1 MREKITKNRKYIL
14 MVLGILILSTLYVG
28 MKYLMRPKYEPLPVV
43 KLKDKETNKK
53 KFAVMVQNGDGYV
66 EYTSED
72 GTWPSEDDYEFK
84 EAKCIDNN
92 GSLVNNAVT
101 FANGKVTLKTNKTIY
116 CTLYFDESIKTTIQL
131 LRKNDPQNKLSSE
144 TVGGMY
150 RYQGKNTD
158 TINNYICFGTDNKE
172 ECTNES
178 TGYDQYMYRIIGITE
193 DGQLYLIKMKGVEEG
208 NNKTFYWNTSY
219 CCDSPWIW
227 THLYKALNG
236 STSNGNIFINNTRY
250 NYMVE
255 ENEWYNKIESHNWKY
270 GEIKDI
276 SNNGITIYNTEN
288 VWCNDIEAKI
298 GLMYLH
304 DYYLAY
310 DNERNWNSDYDTS
323 NWIHFVNNK
332 NTTGA
337 NEELLLSKYGYE
349 KVYDPTCK
357 CGVACPEPPSCPPP
371 AGPAN
376 PEVPSISNNLESSSK
391 YKVVDS
397 MELRSL
403 ISPNNIAPT
412 VSCPEYHTFS
422 YIVNDAGNLDYL
434 YANGLA
440 RPTFYLKSD
449 TKIKSGTGSIT
460 DPYILNI
467 K

>member
-53 KFAVMVQNGDGYV
+53 KFAVMVQNGDGYE

-172 ECTNES
+172 ECINES
-178 TGYDQYMYRIIGITE
+178 TGYDKYMYRIIGITE
-193 DGQLYLIKMKGVEEG
+193 EGQLYLIKMKGVET
-208 NNKTFYWNTSY
+208 NNSKTFTWNGGPWP
-219 CCDSPWIW
+219 DSSV
-227 THLYKALNG
+227 YKDLNG
-236 STSNGNIFINNTRY
+236 TYSSGNIFINNTRY
-250 NYMVE
+250 GYMVE
-255 ENEWYNKIESHNWKY
+255 GNDWYSQIESNNWKY

-276 SNNGITIYNTEN
+276 SNNGIAIYNTEN
-288 VWCNDIEAKI
+288 AWSDEVPAKI

-310 DNERNWNSDYDTS
+310 DNNRNWNSDYDTS

-332 NTTGA
+332 NTTGSSQ
-337 NEELLLSKYGYE
+337 EVLLPIRGRNSS
-349 KVYDPTCK
+349 
-357 CGVACPEPPSCPPP
+357 CGQTDEPGITEGPSF
-371 AGPAN
+371 
-376 PEVPSISNNLESSSK
+376 SSSDLDDFSIEFLNMMITEHSK
-391 YKVVDS
+391 NEKSAKLIAYFPQAQAYFIQSSGNVDYDGACGKTAS
-397 MELRSL
+397 G
-403 ISPNNIAPT
+403 IT
-412 VSCPEYHTFS
+412 
-422 YIVNDAGNLDYL
+422 
-434 YANGLA
+434 
-440 RPTFYLKSD
+440 RPTFYLSS
-449 TKIKSGTGSIT
+449 TVKIKSGTGKID

-467 K
+467 N

>member
-1 MREKITKNRKYIL
+1 MREKITKNRNTIL
-14 MVLGILILSTLYVG
+14 MVLGILILSTLYIG

-53 KFAVMVQNGDGYV
+53 KFAVMVQNGDGYE

-172 ECTNES
+172 ECINES
-178 TGYDQYMYRIIGITE
+178 TGYDKYMYRIIGITE
-193 DGQLYLIKMKGVEEG
+193 EGQLYLIKMKGVET
-208 NNKTFYWNTSY
+208 NNSKTFTWNGGPWP
-219 CCDSPWIW
+219 DSSV
-227 THLYKALNG
+227 YKDLNG
-236 STSNGNIFINNTRY
+236 TYSSGNIFINNTRY
-250 NYMVE
+250 GYMVE
-255 ENEWYNKIESHNWKY
+255 GNDWYSQIESNNWKY

-276 SNNGITIYNTEN
+276 SNNGIAIYNTEN
-288 VWCNDIEAKI
+288 AWSDEVPAKI

-310 DNERNWNSDYDTS
+310 DNNRNWNSDYDTS

-332 NTTGA
+332 NTTGSSQ
-337 NEELLLSKYGYE
+337 EVLLPIRGRNSS
-349 KVYDPTCK
+349 
-357 CGVACPEPPSCPPP
+357 CGQTDEPGITEGPSF
-371 AGPAN
+371 
-376 PEVPSISNNLESSSK
+376 SSSDLDDFSIEFLNMMITEHSK
-391 YKVVDS
+391 NEKSAKLIAYFPQAQAYFIQSSGNVDYDGACGKTAS
-397 MELRSL
+397 G
-403 ISPNNIAPT
+403 IT
-412 VSCPEYHTFS
+412 
-422 YIVNDAGNLDYL
+422 
-434 YANGLA
+434 
-440 RPTFYLKSD
+440 RPTFYLSS
-449 TKIKSGTGSIT
+449 TVKIKSGTGKID

-467 K
+467 N